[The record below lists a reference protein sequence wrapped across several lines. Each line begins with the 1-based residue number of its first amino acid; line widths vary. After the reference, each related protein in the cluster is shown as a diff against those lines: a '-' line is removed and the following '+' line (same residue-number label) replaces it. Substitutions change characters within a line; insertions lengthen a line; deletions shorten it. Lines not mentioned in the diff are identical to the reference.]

1 MHEATYHELAR
12 LEHATKATRHV
23 MHTKAEFGV
32 RTRSQPALSA
42 RELRA
47 LAREER
53 RERED
58 NHKEQKR
65 KRNGKGVTEEPRLP
79 ESRPRRNRQRGST
92 VCIATAYDP
101 VMGGT
106 NYRSTCRKA
115 TKAESDSEDVD
126 VMLRRAMCAPTSTG
140 RCALRKYAEAP
151 SVSSTPP
158 VRNAD
163 DEDPNTSGTYA
174 LYTDEEEELKRIMD
188 EEDAKFERAMAQDP
202 GGPSAFRLAHPG
214 RGKMQLPPTGNRL
227 KLRNVTNVYSTERDP
242 MLDRMQNLG
251 ERMDLAL
258 RDPSSVTLGYRPR
271 PIAKR

>member
-1 MHEATYHELAR
+1 MHEAKYHELAR
-12 LEHATKATRHV
+12 PEHATKAKVYARHG

-32 RTRSQPALSA
+32 RTRSQAALSA

-58 NHKEQKR
+58 NHK
-65 KRNGKGVTEEPRLP
+65 
-79 ESRPRRNRQRGST
+79 QRGST

-126 VMLRRAMCAPTSTG
+126 VMVRRAMCAPTSTG

-151 SVSSTPP
+151 SASSTL
-158 VRNAD
+158 RNAD
-163 DEDPNTSGTYA
+163 DEDPSASGTYA
-174 LYTDEEEELKRIMD
+174 LYTDDEEEFTRIMD
-188 EEDAKFERAMAQDP
+188 EENAKLERAMAQDP

-251 ERMDLAL
+251 ERMELAL
-258 RDPSSVTLGYRPR
+258 RDSSSVTLGYRPR
-271 PIAKR
+271 PIAQR